1 MATAHTR
8 GTQVAHDTIIP
19 MSTRSVL
26 GPHGVSD
33 LVAIAMAVMGE
44 GREGQEEM
52 VAVVVEEEEEAA
64 SQIG

>member
-33 LVAIAMAVMGE
+33 LVGIAMVVMGE
-44 GREGQEEM
+44 GREDLEEM
-52 VAVVVEEEEEAA
+52 VAVVEEDA
-64 SQIG
+64 SQIEG

>member
-1 MATAHTR
+1 MATVHTR

-33 LVAIAMAVMGE
+33 LVAIAMAVMGDCLLYTSDAAD
-44 GREGQEEM
+44 EM
-52 VAVVVEEEEEAA
+52 D
-64 SQIG
+64 

>member
-33 LVAIAMAVMGE
+33 LVGIAMVVMGE
-44 GREGQEEM
+44 GREDQEEM
-52 VAVVVEEEEEAA
+52 VVVVEEDA
-64 SQIG
+64 SQIEG